1 MGPVFDDL
9 KFEIFNSVNWTRPG
23 EKDDLRTILD
33 RQRDEF
39 GRELEKKRNRERG
52 ESRKAE

>member
-1 MGPVFDDL
+1 
-9 KFEIFNSVNWTRPG
+9 VNWTRPG
-23 EKDDLRTILD
+23 EEDDISTILD